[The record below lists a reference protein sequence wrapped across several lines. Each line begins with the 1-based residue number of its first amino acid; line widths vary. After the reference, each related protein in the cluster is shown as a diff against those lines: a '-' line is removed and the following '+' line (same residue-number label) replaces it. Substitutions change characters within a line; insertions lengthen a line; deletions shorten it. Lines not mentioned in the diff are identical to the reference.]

1 MAERKDHA
9 VDAGKLINKN
19 RRILDDLL
27 LTEPLKSQLIVK
39 GVFEKNT
46 IEELFMVS
54 CVYILQL
61 EQSAIIH
68 SRTVKHRHF
77 QTAP

>member
-1 MAERKDHA
+1 MAGRKDNA
-9 VDAGKLINKN
+9 VDAGKVLNKN

-27 LTEPLKSQLIVK
+27 LTERLKSELIAK
-39 GVFEKNT
+39 GVFEENT

-61 EQSAIIH
+61 LSA
-68 SRTVKHRHF
+68 
-77 QTAP
+77 

>member
-61 EQSAIIH
+61 LRGAEFCF
-68 SRTVKHRHF
+68 RRHWF
-77 QTAP
+77 VG